1 MIKSKEQISQ
11 EKKEYYLRNRERLKR
26 LYDLRKKTR
35 TIPFA
40 KYSTLDS
47 ELLPEHSFEFK
58 GVNNNGEDI
67 SEEQEKYY
75 LSVI

>member
-1 MIKSKEQISQ
+1 MIKSKEQISL
-11 EKKEYYLRNRERLKR
+11 EKKEYYLKNRARLKR

-47 ELLPEHSFEFK
+47 ELLSEHSFEFK
-58 GVNNNGEDI
+58 GVNNSGEDI
-67 SEEQEKYY
+67 TEERENYY
-75 LSVI
+75 LSEI